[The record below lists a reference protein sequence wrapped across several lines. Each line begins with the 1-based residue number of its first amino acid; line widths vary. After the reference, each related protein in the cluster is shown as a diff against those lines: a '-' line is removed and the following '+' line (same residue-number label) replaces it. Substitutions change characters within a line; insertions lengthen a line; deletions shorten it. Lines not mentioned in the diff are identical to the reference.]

1 MKPSV
6 IARLVAASVIL
17 FVILAW
23 AGTLPPDADLL
34 AKAKEYFQPLPKE
47 MPKADNPL
55 SQVKVELGKMLYFEP
70 RLSKSGAISC
80 NSCHNIATYGVDN
93 LPTSIGHKWT
103 IGDVNAPTTMNAAG
117 TVAQFWDGRAKD
129 VEEQAKGPVLNPA
142 EMGIPHEQFAVDR
155 IASIPEYQEL
165 FKKAFPDQPSPLT
178 YDNMANAIGAFER
191 TLITPGRFDKYLEGD
206 TSALTQTEK
215 EGLNS
220 FIERGCAGCHF
231 GPAVG
236 GTEFDKFGI
245 YKPYHELTG
254 STKLDEG
261 RFDVTKN
268 EADRF
273 MFKVPV
279 LRNVSRT
286 YPYFHDG
293 TVWSL
298 KDATGIM
305 GETQLDE
312 KIPEPELE
320 ALVAFL
326 NSLTG
331 EIPKA
336 ALQLPVL
343 PPSTEQTSKPDVS

>member
-1 MKPSV
+1 MNSSV
-6 IARLVAASVIL
+6 IARLLAASVVFIGL
-17 FVILAW
+17 LAW

-34 AKAKEYFQPLPKE
+34 AAAKEYFEPLPKV
-47 MPKADNPL
+47 MASADNPL
-55 SQVKVELGKMLYFEP
+55 SDVKVQLGKMLYYEP
-70 RLSKSGAISC
+70 RLSKSGVISC

-93 LPTSIGHKWT
+93 MPTSIGHKWA
-103 IGDVNAPTTMNAAG
+103 IGDVNSPTTMNAAA
-117 TVAQFWDGRAKD
+117 TVAQFWDGRAED

-155 IASIPEYQEL
+155 IASIPEYKEL
-165 FKKAFPDQPSPLT
+165 FKQAFAGQENPLT

-191 TLITPGRFDKYLEGD
+191 TLVTPGRFDKFLEGD
-206 TSALTQTEK
+206 TTALTQVEK
-215 EGLNS
+215 EGLNA
-220 FIERGCAGCHF
+220 FIERGCTSCHF
-231 GPAVG
+231 GATVG
-236 GTEFDKFGI
+236 GGQFDKFGI
-245 YKPYHELTG
+245 YKPYQELTG

-261 RFDVTKN
+261 RFEVTKN

-273 MFKVPV
+273 TFKVPV

-298 KDATGIM
+298 KDATKIM
-305 GETQLDE
+305 GEAQLDE
-312 KIPEPELE
+312 EIPEPELK

-331 EIPKA
+331 EIPKD

-343 PPSTEQTSKPDVS
+343 PPSTELTSKPDVS